1 MKRRLNNAGYT
12 LIEVLAAAV
21 IIGVSMS
28 AAVSLSATM
37 KMQEEMSWRVTITS
51 NYQENAVRLWQL
63 GQTPSDVLA
72 LMPSPAGNPLL
83 NEILDTSV
91 TTTPQPTANK
101 SGLGVME
108 SAISTVQV
116 AAPGAVTGTGAV
128 TTIYGYRPS
137 VRGVAP

>member
-12 LIEVLAAAV
+12 LVEVLAAAV

-28 AAVSLSATM
+28 AAVSLSSTM
-37 KMQEEMSWRVTITS
+37 KMQEEMSWRVTVTS

-83 NEILDTSV
+83 NEILDTNL
-91 TTTPQPTANK
+91 TTTPQVTANK
-101 SGLGVME
+101 GGLGVME
-108 SAISTVQV
+108 SAVSTVQV
-116 AAPGAVTGTGAV
+116 AAPGAVNGTGT
-128 TTIYGYRPS
+128 TTTVNGYRPS
-137 VRGVAP
+137 MRGVAP